1 MTRPFDE
8 LTKALGKPVML
19 RLKGDRTI
27 RGVLAS
33 FDVHLNI
40 ILENA
45 EELANGQEQT
55 IKEKYP
61 RLMVRGDN
69 IIFVAL

>member
-8 LTKALGKPVML
+8 LTKALGQQVL
-19 RLKGDRTI
+19 VRLKGDRI
-27 RGVLAS
+27 VRGTLAS

-45 EELANGQEQT
+45 EELTNNEEQSV
-55 IKEKYP
+55 KEKYP
-61 RLMVRGDN
+61 KIMVRGDN
-69 IIFVAL
+69 IIFIAL